1 MEPKDLLEANL
12 EVIDGIVAAACRR
25 ARRYGPDAEDFAA
38 SVHLALI
45 ENDYAVLRK
54 YQGRSAFSTYLTV
67 VIERLMDDDRNRT
80 MGRWRPSAEATRLG
94 PAALLLESLVRRDRR
109 SFDEALPFVQTVDRA
124 LTREQVQTMLQQIPE
139 RSSRAQF
146 TQLDNVVAEVCTP
159 DETDALALSNETMPL
174 SARTNEIVRDTL
186 AALSSEDRALLQFRF
201 AESMKIADISRML
214 RLPQRP
220 LYRRIEA
227 LLERFRASLAAAGVD
242 GSAAADLL
250 QKTSVDMLDF
260 GLEEMGP
267 EERSGAR
274 QSNEENGP
282 ERAAEPW

>member
-1 MEPKDLLEANL
+1 MEPRDLLEQNL
-12 EVIDGIVAAACRR
+12 AGIAGIVAAACRR

-54 YQGRSAFSTYLTV
+54 YQNRSAFTTYLTV
-67 VIERLMDDDRNRT
+67 VIERMMEDDRNRT
-80 MGRWRPSAEATRLG
+80 LGRWRASAEALRLG
-94 PAALLLESLVRRDRR
+94 SAAMLVESLVRRDRR
-109 SFDEALPFVQTVDRA
+109 SLEEALPLVQAVDPSLMRDEA
-124 LTREQVQTMLQQIPE
+124 EAILRQLPE
-139 RSSRAQF
+139 RSARS
-146 TQLDNVVAEVCTP
+146 QLTPLDEVVTEVRTS
-159 DETDALALSNETMPL
+159 DETDALALSNEARRL
-174 SARTNEIVRDTL
+174 SARTNEVVRQTL
-186 AALSSEDRALLQFRF
+186 AALPGEDRALLQFRF

-250 QKTSVDMLDF
+250 QKTSVDALDF
-260 GLEEMGP
+260 GLEE
-267 EERSGAR
+267 RNGAS
-274 QSNEENGP
+274 QSNQEIGSA
-282 ERAAEPW
+282 RADRSW